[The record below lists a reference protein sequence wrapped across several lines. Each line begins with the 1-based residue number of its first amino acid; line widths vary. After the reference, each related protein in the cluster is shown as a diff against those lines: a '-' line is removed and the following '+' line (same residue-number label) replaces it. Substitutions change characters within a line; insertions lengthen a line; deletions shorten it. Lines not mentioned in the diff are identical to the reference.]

1 VKEKVTLEKDVEVG
15 RVATV
20 TPHQFQG
27 VYTIKDKDR
36 TSLCTESLAP
46 GISVY
51 GEKLISHED
60 REFRIWSTRRSKL
73 SAAIKIGLS
82 EMPIQPG
89 SKILYLGAASGTTVS
104 HCSDI
109 LGNNGIVY
117 AVEFSERTARELIH
131 LAASRNNI
139 VPIVEDAR
147 HPTRYASVVA
157 GPIEAVY
164 QDVAQPNQATIL
176 YENLKTFCSF
186 GAWGMLAIKARSIDS
201 ASNLDEIYSKEIA
214 TLDNLGL
221 QVVDN
226 IDLSPLEK
234 DHRFI
239 VCRVTEELT

>member
-1 VKEKVTLEKDVEVG
+1 
-15 RVATV
+15 
-20 TPHQFQG
+20 
-27 VYTIKDKDR
+27 
-36 TSLCTESLAP
+36 
-46 GISVY
+46 
-51 GEKLISHED
+51 
-60 REFRIWSTRRSKL
+60 L
-73 SAAIKIGLS
+73 SAAIKRGLS

-109 LGNNGIVY
+109 LGNNGTVY
-117 AVEFSERTARELIH
+117 AVEFSERTARELIQ
-131 LAASRNNI
+131 LAAARNNI
-139 VPIVEDAR
+139 VPVVEDAR

-164 QDVAQPNQATIL
+164 QDVAQPNQASIL

-201 ASNLDEIYSKEIA
+201 AADLDEIYSKEVS

-221 QVVDN
+221 QIVDN

>member
-1 VKEKVTLEKDVEVG
+1 MNVSQYKF
-15 RVATV
+15 
-20 TPHQFQG
+20 PG
-27 VYTIKDKDR
+27 VFTIKDKDR
-36 TSLCTESLAP
+36 TSFCTQSLTP

-51 GEKLISHED
+51 GEKTITLDGNEY
-60 REFRIWSTRRSKL
+60 RIWSTRRSKL
-73 SAAIKIGLS
+73 SAAIKNGLS

-109 LGNNGIVY
+109 VGNKGAIY
-117 AVEFSERTARELIH
+117 AVEFSERTARDLIH
-131 LAASRNNI
+131 LAATRNNI
-139 VPIVEDAR
+139 MPIIEDAR

-157 GPIEAVY
+157 GPVEVVY
-164 QDVAQPNQATIL
+164 QDVAQPNQADIL

-201 ASNLDEIYSKEIA
+201 TSRLDEIYSKEIA

-221 QVVDN
+221 QIVDN
-226 IDLSPLEK
+226 IDLDPLEK

-239 VCRVTEELT
+239 VCRVSEELK

>member
-1 VKEKVTLEKDVEVG
+1 
-15 RVATV
+15 
-20 TPHQFQG
+20 
-27 VYTIKDKDR
+27 
-36 TSLCTESLAP
+36 
-46 GISVY
+46 VY
-51 GEKLISHED
+51 GEKLVNIDGKEY
-60 REFRIWSTRRSKL
+60 RIWSTRRSKL
-73 SAAIKIGLS
+73 SAALKNGLS

-109 LGNNGIVY
+109 VGDKGVIY
-117 AVEFSERTARELIH
+117 AVEFSERTARNLIH

-139 VPIVEDAR
+139 LPVIDDAR

-157 GPIEAVY
+157 GPIEVVY
-164 QDVAQPNQATIL
+164 QDVAQPNQADIL

-214 TLDNLGL
+214 SLDNLGL
-221 QVVDN
+221 QIVDN
-226 IDLSPLEK
+226 VDLNPLEK

-239 VCRVTEELT
+239 VCRVSEELK